1 MWYVAS
7 LIYVPRWVSTELN
20 TLIFKFFWGG
30 RRDLVARR
38 VVVQPFSLGGFSVVD
53 FQSKFSALHV

>member
-7 LIYVPRWVSTELN
+7 LIHVPQWVSVELN
-20 TLIFKFFWGG
+20 TLILKFFSSG

-38 VVVQPFSLGGFSVVD
+38 VVVQFSCLDGFSVVD
-53 FQSKFSALHV
+53 F